1 MFENLQEKL
10 QRAFKTL
17 RGQATLTEENIDEAL
32 REIRLALLEAD
43 VNFKVVK
50 QLIDQIRVKA
60 VGQDVLT
67 ALSPGEQVIKIVRDE
82 LVEILGRDTA
92 RMKFASQPPT
102 VILMAGLQG
111 SGKTTTSGKL
121 ANWLKNGGHR
131 PLLVSVDVYRPAAR
145 EQLKVVAQAVKANIY
160 EGEVGEA
167 TPGPRDPRA
176 KEARREA
183 INTGSDVLIVDT
195 AGRLHIDD
203 QLMDE
208 MQLLKRLLNPQE
220 ILFVADAMT
229 GQDAVNSADE
239 FHKKLSLTG
248 VVLTK
253 MDGDARGGAALSIRQ
268 VTGQPIK
275 FIGVGEKYDALE
287 PFHPDRIVSRILG
300 MGDILSLIERA
311 ESQIDK
317 KKAQEMATKALTG
330 DGFSLEDFRDQLR
343 QVKKMGS
350 MKSLLGMLPSIGP
363 FSGLQKAADNVDEG
377 QINRVEA
384 IINSMTT
391 HERNHHEVINGS
403 RRKRIARGSGT
414 TVQEVNNLL
423 RQYAQMKKM
432 FKQMGKTVAPRT
444 GLFHQLQGQPAHGVA
459 GIDFHHRLEPAIALG
474 CAIDEG
480 VDANRPDIAGALQFR
495 FEQRKDVA
503 IEALEAARNVR
514 RFAEQRGYVRR
525 YAAAVVGRRPVG
537 PELSLAVIDQAGVAA
552 ELQVARPHL
561 QLDGEIQR
569 ALQPGF
575 DDHLSAILQGT
586 GQPLLL
592 CRQHL

>member
-10 QRAFKTL
+10 QRAFKSL

-50 QLIDQIRVKA
+50 QLIDHIGAKA
-60 VGQDVLT
+60 VGQEVMT
-67 ALSPGEQVIKIVRDE
+67 ALSPGEQVIKILRDE
-82 LVEILGRDTA
+82 LVEVLGKDTA
-92 RMKFASQPPT
+92 KVKFASQPPT
-102 VILMAGLQG
+102 VVLMAGLQG

-121 ANWLKNGGHR
+121 AHWYKNGGHR

-145 EQLKVVAQAVKANIY
+145 EQLKVVAQAVKSHIY
-160 EGEVGEA
+160 EGQVTEA
-167 TPGPRDPRA
+167 NTATVERLV

-183 INTGSDVLIVDT
+183 VVTGCDVLIVDT

-208 MQLLKRLLNPQE
+208 MQSLKKLLNPSE

-229 GQDAVNSADE
+229 GQDAVNSAEE

-275 FIGVGEKYDALE
+275 FIGIGEKYDALE

-311 ESQIDK
+311 EQHVDK
-317 KKAQEMATKALTG
+317 KKAEEMAKKAFAG

-343 QVKKMGS
+343 SVRKMGS
-350 MKSLLGMLPSIGP
+350 MKSLMGMLPSVGP
-363 FSGLQKAADNVDEG
+363 FSGLQKAADQVDEK
-377 QINRVEA
+377 QIDRVEA
-384 IINSMTT
+384 IINSMTR
-391 HERNHHEVINGS
+391 HERSHHEVINGS

-414 TVQEVNNLL
+414 TIQEVNNLL

-432 FKQMGKTVAPRT
+432 FKQMGKPSFARR
-444 GLFHQLQGQPAHGVA
+444 LA
-459 GIDFHHRLEPAIALG
+459 GM
-474 CAIDEG
+474 
-480 VDANRPDIAGALQFR
+480 
-495 FEQRKDVA
+495 KM
-503 IEALEAARNVR
+503 
-514 RFAEQRGYVRR
+514 
-525 YAAAVVGRRPVG
+525 
-537 PELSLAVIDQAGVAA
+537 
-552 ELQVARPHL
+552 
-561 QLDGEIQR
+561 
-569 ALQPGF
+569 PGM
-575 DDHLSAILQGT
+575 
-586 GQPLLL
+586 
-592 CRQHL
+592 

>member
-10 QRAFKTL
+10 QRAFKSL
-17 RGQATLTEENIDEAL
+17 RGQAKLTEENIDEAL

-60 VGQDVLT
+60 VGQEVMT
-67 ALSPGEQVIKIVRDE
+67 ALSPGEQVIKILRDE
-82 LVEILGRDTA
+82 LVLILGKDTA
-92 RMKFASQPPT
+92 RVKFASQPPT
-102 VILMAGLQG
+102 VVLMAGLQG

-121 ANWLKNGGHR
+121 AHWFKQGGHR

-145 EQLKVVAQAVKANIY
+145 EQLKIVAEAVKANIY
-160 EGEVGEA
+160 EGQVAEA
-167 TPGPRDPRA
+167 NTATVERLV

-183 INTGSDVLIVDT
+183 VVTGCDVLIVDT

-208 MQLLKRLLNPQE
+208 MQSLKKLLNPSE

-248 VVLTK
+248 IVLSK

-317 KKAQEMATKALTG
+317 KKAQEMATKALSG

-350 MKSLLGMLPSIGP
+350 MKSLMGMLPSIGP
-363 FSGLQKAADNVDEG
+363 FSGLQKAADSVDEK

-384 IINSMTT
+384 IINSMTS

-414 TVQEVNNLL
+414 TIQEVNNLL

-432 FKQMGKTVAPRT
+432 FKQMGKPSFARR
-444 GLFHQLQGQPAHGVA
+444 LA
-459 GIDFHHRLEPAIALG
+459 GMKL
-474 CAIDEG
+474 
-480 VDANRPDIAGALQFR
+480 
-495 FEQRKDVA
+495 
-503 IEALEAARNVR
+503 
-514 RFAEQRGYVRR
+514 
-525 YAAAVVGRRPVG
+525 
-537 PELSLAVIDQAGVAA
+537 
-552 ELQVARPHL
+552 
-561 QLDGEIQR
+561 
-569 ALQPGF
+569 PGM
-575 DDHLSAILQGT
+575 
-586 GQPLLL
+586 
-592 CRQHL
+592 

>member
-10 QRAFKTL
+10 QRAFKSL
-17 RGQATLTEENIDEAL
+17 RGQARLTEENIDEAL

-50 QLIDQIRVKA
+50 QLIDQIRAKA
-60 VGQDVLT
+60 VGQEVLT

-82 LVEILGRDTA
+82 LVEILGKDTA

-102 VILMAGLQG
+102 VVLMAGLQG

-121 ANWLKNGGHR
+121 ANWFKVGGHR

-145 EQLKVVAQAVKANIY
+145 EQLKVVAQAVKAQIY
-160 EGEVGEA
+160 EGHVA
-167 TPGPRDPRA
+167 ADAYVRDPSHGSSDEGAAPPANSADVERLA

-183 INTGSDVLIVDT
+183 IVSGCDVLIVDT

-208 MQLLKRLLNPQE
+208 MQSLKKLLNPSE

-229 GQDAVNSADE
+229 GQDAVRSAEE

-350 MKSLLGMLPSIGP
+350 MKSLMGMLPSIGP
-363 FSGLQKAADNVDEG
+363 FSGLQKAADNVDEK

-384 IINSMTT
+384 IINSMTA
-391 HERNHHEVINGS
+391 HERNHHEVINGN

-432 FKQMGKTVAPRT
+432 FKQMGKPSFARR
-444 GLFHQLQGQPAHGVA
+444 LA
-459 GIDFHHRLEPAIALG
+459 GMKL
-474 CAIDEG
+474 
-480 VDANRPDIAGALQFR
+480 
-495 FEQRKDVA
+495 
-503 IEALEAARNVR
+503 
-514 RFAEQRGYVRR
+514 
-525 YAAAVVGRRPVG
+525 
-537 PELSLAVIDQAGVAA
+537 
-552 ELQVARPHL
+552 
-561 QLDGEIQR
+561 
-569 ALQPGF
+569 PGM
-575 DDHLSAILQGT
+575 
-586 GQPLLL
+586 
-592 CRQHL
+592 

>member
-50 QLIDQIRVKA
+50 QLIDHIRAKA
-60 VGQDVLT
+60 VGQEVMT
-67 ALSPGEQVIKIVRDE
+67 ALSPGEQVIKILRDE
-82 LVEILGRDTA
+82 LVEILGKDTA
-92 RMKFASQPPT
+92 KVKFASQPPS
-102 VILMAGLQG
+102 VVLMAGLQG

-121 ANWLKNGGHR
+121 AHWFKNGGHR

-145 EQLKVVAQAVKANIY
+145 EQLKVVAQGVKSHIY
-160 EGEVGEA
+160 EGQVSEA
-167 TPGPRDPRA
+167 NTATVERLV

-183 INTGSDVLIVDT
+183 VVTGCDVLIVDT

-208 MQLLKRLLNPQE
+208 MQSLKKLLNPSE

-229 GQDAVNSADE
+229 GQDAVRSAEE

-275 FIGVGEKYDALE
+275 FIGIGEKYDALE

-311 ESQIDK
+311 EQHVDK
-317 KKAQEMATKALTG
+317 KKAEEMAKKALAG

-343 QVKKMGS
+343 SVRKMGS
-350 MKSLLGMLPSIGP
+350 MKSLMGMLPSIGP
-363 FSGLQKAADNVDEG
+363 FSGLQKAADQVDEK
-377 QINRVEA
+377 QIDRVEA
-384 IINSMTT
+384 IINSMTS
-391 HERNHHEVINGS
+391 HERSHHEVINGS

-414 TVQEVNNLL
+414 TIQEVNNLL

-432 FKQMGKTVAPRT
+432 FKQMGKPSFARR
-444 GLFHQLQGQPAHGVA
+444 LA
-459 GIDFHHRLEPAIALG
+459 GMKL
-474 CAIDEG
+474 
-480 VDANRPDIAGALQFR
+480 
-495 FEQRKDVA
+495 
-503 IEALEAARNVR
+503 
-514 RFAEQRGYVRR
+514 
-525 YAAAVVGRRPVG
+525 
-537 PELSLAVIDQAGVAA
+537 
-552 ELQVARPHL
+552 
-561 QLDGEIQR
+561 
-569 ALQPGF
+569 PGM
-575 DDHLSAILQGT
+575 
-586 GQPLLL
+586 
-592 CRQHL
+592 

>member
-10 QRAFKTL
+10 QRAFKSL
-17 RGQATLTEENIDEAL
+17 RGQAKLTEENIDEAL

-50 QLIDQIRVKA
+50 QLIDQIRAKA
-60 VGQDVLT
+60 VGQEVMT
-67 ALSPGEQVIKIVRDE
+67 ALSPGEQVIKILRDE
-82 LVEILGRDTA
+82 LVEILGKDTA
-92 RMKFASQPPT
+92 RVKFASQPPT
-102 VILMAGLQG
+102 VVLMAGLQG

-121 ANWLKNGGHR
+121 AHWFKQGGHR

-145 EQLKVVAQAVKANIY
+145 EQLKIVAQAVKANIY
-160 EGEVGEA
+160 EGQVGEA
-167 TPGPRDPRA
+167 NTATVERLV

-183 INTGSDVLIVDT
+183 VVSGCDVLIVDT

-208 MQLLKRLLNPQE
+208 MQSLKKLLNPSE
-220 ILFVADAMT
+220 ILFVADSMT

-239 FHKKLSLTG
+239 FHKKLTLTG

-311 ESQIDK
+311 EQQIDK
-317 KKAQEMATKALTG
+317 KKAAEMASKALSG

-350 MKSLLGMLPSIGP
+350 MKSLMGMLPSIGP
-363 FSGLQKAADNVDEG
+363 FSGLQKAADNVDEK

-384 IINSMTT
+384 IINSMTS
-391 HERNHHEVINGS
+391 HERVHHEVINGS

-432 FKQMGKTVAPRT
+432 FKQMGKPSFARK
-444 GLFHQLQGQPAHGVA
+444 LA
-459 GIDFHHRLEPAIALG
+459 GMKL
-474 CAIDEG
+474 
-480 VDANRPDIAGALQFR
+480 
-495 FEQRKDVA
+495 
-503 IEALEAARNVR
+503 
-514 RFAEQRGYVRR
+514 
-525 YAAAVVGRRPVG
+525 
-537 PELSLAVIDQAGVAA
+537 
-552 ELQVARPHL
+552 
-561 QLDGEIQR
+561 
-569 ALQPGF
+569 PGM
-575 DDHLSAILQGT
+575 
-586 GQPLLL
+586 
-592 CRQHL
+592 

>member
-10 QRAFKTL
+10 QRAFKSL
-17 RGQATLTEENIDEAL
+17 RGQAVLTEENISEAL
-32 REIRLALLEAD
+32 KQIRLALLEAD

-50 QLIDQIRVKA
+50 ELIDRIQAKA
-60 VGQDVLT
+60 VGQEVLT

-82 LVEILGRDTA
+82 LVETLGKDTA
-92 RMKFASQPPT
+92 KLKFASQPPT
-102 VILMAGLQG
+102 VVLMAGLQG

-145 EQLKVVAQAVKANIY
+145 EQLKVVAAAIKANIY
-160 EGEVGEA
+160 EGLVGEA
-167 TPGPRDPRA
+167 NTATVERLA

-183 INTGSDVLIVDT
+183 INTGCDVLIVDT

-208 MQLLKRLLNPQE
+208 MQSLKRLLNPQE
-220 ILFVADAMT
+220 ILFVADSMT

-239 FHKKLSLTG
+239 FHKKLTLTG

-300 MGDILSLIERA
+300 MGDILSLIEKA

-317 KKAQEMATKALTG
+317 KKASELATKALSG

-343 QVKKMGS
+343 QVRKMGS
-350 MKSLLGMLPSIGP
+350 LQSLIGMLPSVGA
-363 FSGLQKAADNVDEG
+363 FSGLQKAADKVDEK

-384 IINSMTT
+384 IINSMTG

-414 TVQEVNNLL
+414 SVQEVNNLL
-423 RQYAQMKKM
+423 RQYAQMRKM
-432 FKQMGKTVAPRT
+432 FKQMGKPSFARRM
-444 GLFHQLQGQPAHGVA
+444 A
-459 GIDFHHRLEPAIALG
+459 GMKF
-474 CAIDEG
+474 
-480 VDANRPDIAGALQFR
+480 
-495 FEQRKDVA
+495 
-503 IEALEAARNVR
+503 
-514 RFAEQRGYVRR
+514 
-525 YAAAVVGRRPVG
+525 
-537 PELSLAVIDQAGVAA
+537 
-552 ELQVARPHL
+552 
-561 QLDGEIQR
+561 
-569 ALQPGF
+569 PGM
-575 DDHLSAILQGT
+575 
-586 GQPLLL
+586 
-592 CRQHL
+592 